1 MEYKRTRGPA
11 TKSCLTCKRRHK
23 KCDLKRPEC
32 DRCIKGG
39 YECAYGP
46 PGKPLVRAKKVET
59 ISAESV
65 SNDLT
70 YPAVSS
76 DVSDHSTPSSYS
88 GSPDITCDAVTIE
101 SMCNTEPIYDT
112 FPPSNQLV
120 LAGPQSVVPHDNLD
134 VRISPG
140 LSHLSSD
147 SWRMI
152 NYLMTHFDRVPSITY
167 FKPLHQQVVKYRET
181 MLVRLQT
188 SSITRRIKFIS
199 FKLYEAIAKGD
210 DWRYRN
216 IFTQWVNQ
224 FETELCSIW
233 KSSVVPQAIQTRLL
247 EAFEISYLKTML
259 LSNENSYPFLRW
271 TAPTF
276 LQTVYS
282 DPTLWPPNHNS
293 TLIPMAHI
301 LSSARCEL
309 GNFIIM
315 DTLYSMA
322 YNHPQLIEYDTAFT
336 SLPDELYSCSWVH
349 GCPTEF
355 QLALAEINTCRDGKM
370 TSTGRDWRA
379 IEQSLLTWE
388 SRPTSQAAEWES
400 WMVVAW
406 LAVQESWRHAL
417 LAYLYMAL
425 CGASSDDPRV
435 QASVRQILRIVKTVK
450 KPERPVASVHFFAQY
465 FIVGV
470 CARTEAQR
478 VLVRDK
484 LTNMSESRNWL
495 VHGNIFVPVLK
506 HLWTGAGAGGRPI
519 KWEDYAFSRERVLP
533 VPV

>member
-1 MEYKRTRGPA
+1 MEYKKTRGPA

-23 KCDLKRPEC
+23 KCDLKRPKC

-46 PGKPLVRAKKVET
+46 PEKPRVRVKKAET
-59 ISAESV
+59 TESV
-65 SNDLT
+65 SNNLT

-76 DVSDHSTPSSYS
+76 DVSDQSTPSCSS
-88 GSPDITCDAVTIE
+88 GSPDMTCDAATME
-101 SMCNTEPIYDT
+101 SICNTEPIYDT
-112 FPPSNQLV
+112 FPPSHQLV
-120 LAGPQSVVPHDNLD
+120 LARPQSVANLD

-152 NYLMTHFDRVPSITY
+152 SYLMTHFDRVLNFTY
-167 FKPLHQQVVKYRET
+167 FKPLHQQLVKYRET

-188 SSITRRIKFIS
+188 SSITRRIKLIS

-210 DWRYRN
+210 EWRYQT
-216 IFTQWVNQ
+216 IFTQWLNQ

-233 KSSVVPQAIQTRLL
+233 KSSVVPQAKQIRLL
-247 EAFEISYLKTML
+247 EALEISYLKTML
-259 LSNENSYPFLRW
+259 LSNENSYPFLRF
-271 TAPTF
+271 TTPTF

-282 DPTLWPPNHNS
+282 DPTLWPPNHDS
-293 TLIPMAHI
+293 SSIPMAHI
-301 LSSARCEL
+301 LSSSRCEL
-309 GNFIIM
+309 GNFVII

-322 YNHPQLIEYDTAFT
+322 YNLPQLVEYDTSITFA
-336 SLPDELYSCSWVH
+336 PNELYSHSWTH

-355 QLALAEINTCRDGKM
+355 QIALSEINTCRDGKA

-388 SRPTSQAAEWES
+388 SRPIPQEAEWES

-425 CGASSDDPRV
+425 CGAPSDDPRV
-435 QASVRQILRIVKTVK
+435 QASVKQILRIVKTVK
-450 KPERPVASVHFFAQY
+450 KPKRPVVSVHFLHSISSPEYAH
-465 FIVGV
+465 
-470 CARTEAQR
+470 AP
-478 VLVRDK
+478 K
-484 LTNMSESRNWL
+484 RN
-495 VHGNIFVPVLK
+495 
-506 HLWTGAGAGGRPI
+506 
-519 KWEDYAFSRERVLP
+519 ERSYGTS
-533 VPV
+533 